1 MLNLKNNIYS
11 SKKIEI
17 TAKVK
22 LFVVDQKKNKI
33 HNHSTHFFKIMF
45 FLISLWQTY
54 KHIPNN
60 KLCAISFLMARL
72 TYLITPIAARRNK
85 DKYILLNDFQFPKGT
100 VASSGCH
107 SEIFLDLD
115 KYCSSQIIYIIKYSL

>member
-1 MLNLKNNIYS
+1 MIHPAILFVYTNYVMLNHKNNIYS

-85 DKYILLNDFQFPKGT
+85 DKYILLNDFSFLKEQSQ
-100 VASSGCH
+100 VADV
-107 SEIFLDLD
+107 IQ
-115 KYCSSQIIYIIKYSL
+115 KYF